1 MGLLYHPDALEGL
14 PPQDAK
20 RIRDKIDWLWA
31 NRHAVNHTP
40 LRENLSGWYK
50 RRIGR
55 YRIIYTYDSNPD
67 DLVVR
72 LVGSRDDIY
81 DRPL

>member
-1 MGLLYHPDALEGL
+1 MGLLYHPDALKGL

-20 RIRDKIDWLWA
+20 RIKDKIEWLWA
-31 NRHAVNHTP
+31 NRHVVNHFP
-40 LRENLSGWYK
+40 LRENLSGLYK
-50 RRIGR
+50 RRIAR

-67 DLVVR
+67 DMVIR

-81 DRPL
+81 NRPL

>member
-1 MGLLYHPDALEGL
+1 MGLLYHPDALKGL

-20 RIRDKIDWLWA
+20 RIKDKIDWLWA
-31 NRHAVNHTP
+31 NRYVVNHFP
-40 LRENLSGWYK
+40 LRENLSGFYK

-67 DLVVR
+67 DMVVR

-81 DRPL
+81 DMPF